1 MRRTGPLLQ
10 RFGLRATRSVG
21 VAAWRLAERAGVDV
35 FGATEVPAVAADA
48 ARRETFD
55 ALVEDAL
62 SRDGVVDVDACPY
75 PVHELLTHVVLEHR
89 LLLHGSNRCELE
101 VLEPRPARDG
111 ATELL
116 AVAAADDGIWPL
128 FYAVLARDRV
138 PRIFSACTHLGRP
151 PGLRR
156 FYVFAIEG
164 EPASQLSWTQGM
176 MYAVP
181 RAGFAREWGNEWVSP
196 HAIRPIL
203 RVPVRPEDFPLRTAV
218 VGLSGP
224 EEFRR
229 VFHHLRAAKRANV
242 QS

>member
-1 MRRTGPLLQ
+1 M
-10 RFGLRATRSVG
+10 
-21 VAAWRLAERAGVDV
+21 
-35 FGATEVPAVAADA
+35 VPADP
-48 ARRETFD
+48 ARRKAFD
-55 ALVEDAL
+55 ALVEDARA
-62 SRDGVVDVDACPY
+62 RDGVVDVEACPS

-89 LLLHGSNRCELE
+89 LLLHGSNRRDLE

-116 AVAAADDGIWPL
+116 AVVAADDGIWPL

-151 PGLRR
+151 PRLRG

-181 RAGFAREWGNEWVSP
+181 RKGFTREWGNEWVSP
-196 HAIRPIL
+196 RAVRPVL
-203 RVPVRPEDFPLRTAV
+203 RVPVRPEDFPLRAAV

-229 VFHHLRAAKRANV
+229 VFHHLRAAKRATV
-242 QS
+242 RG